1 MIKEEKLERRSKVFL
16 NNPVW
21 IAGANGD
28 TFKVKKG
35 LVVLM
40 SAEEIKLFGKAVTK
54 DIPDGAPE
62 FERVI

>member
-1 MIKEEKLERRSKVFL
+1 MIKEDKQERRSKVFL

-21 IAGANGD
+21 ISGANGS

-35 LVVLM
+35 FIVLM
-40 SAEEIKLFGKAVTK
+40 TAEEIKTFGKAVTK

>member
-16 NNPVW
+16 NNPIW
-21 IAGANGD
+21 IAGADGIAV
-28 TFKVKKG
+28 KIKKG

-54 DIPDGAPE
+54 DIPDGSIE